1 MVDQSPLRYTEEES
15 FNKLSN
21 TTVFEIAPSA
31 ARTSTFTGDANTLPG
46 CIGAEFL
53 VDITAIT
60 ATPSV
65 QMSIEA
71 FDAAS
76 GKWVSIGTWA
86 TSFSSV
92 SSQIFRWLPGLT
104 TAGRMINGVLPKT
117 WRLKAT
123 HADADSITYSITC
136 MPIFGGF

>member
-21 TTVFEIAPSA
+21 TTIFEIAPSA
-31 ARTSTFTGDANTLPG
+31 ARTSTFTGTANTLPG

-71 FDAAS
+71 FDATS
-76 GKWVSIGTWA
+76 GKWVSMGAWA

-104 TAGRMINGVLPKT
+104 SAGRMINGILPRT
-117 WRLKAT
+117 WRLVAT
-123 HADADSITYSITC
+123 HADGDSITYSITC